1 MSEVFELILLGI
13 IVVAFCVFATY
24 KYATR
29 DMSEFIDYM
38 KDIKEKE
45 NKDYFTNTDKY
56 SKILDNIEEDT
67 AVNYKPLKAKV
78 YNKNS

>member
-13 IVVAFCVFATY
+13 IVVAFCVFAIY

-45 NKDYFTNTDKY
+45 NKDCFANTDKY
-56 SKILDNIEEDT
+56 SSIIDKIEDDT
-67 AVNYKPLKAKV
+67 TVNYKPLKAKV
-78 YNKNS
+78 DNKNS